1 MKVKEELDGIN
12 GALGVLKRKMEHLL
26 RDRVLQRELEFHN
39 GLNELLDSFD
49 CPFEL
54 VLEVVVLREDVP
66 TDIRRRVAEIVNM
79 DFEITKQPIVEEG
92 NPVPKDRHDVRL
104 ASQNALAW
112 QERFGHKSF
121 EEWFR

>member
-26 RDRVLQRELEFHN
+26 RDRVLQRDLEFHN
-39 GLNELLDSFD
+39 RLNELLDSFGS
-49 CPFEL
+49 PFGL
-54 VLEVVVLREDVP
+54 VLEVLVLREDVP

-79 DFEITKQPIVEEG
+79 DFEFTKQPIVGEE
-92 NPVPKDRHDVRL
+92 NSVPKALVRP
-104 ASQNALAW
+104 ASENALAW

-121 EEWFR
+121 EEWFK